1 MPRRRS
7 ASCAGDR
14 RSRRHIGPACAM
26 RLNSARNA
34 RRRRT
39 KCRNRKAASRSTCC
53 GPPPRPKSCPSW
65 SGFTAAR
72 TCTDKRRFTPRG
84 DALAKLG
91 VVFVSMNYRMGRLGF
106 FAHPAL
112 LAETPDE
119 LHGDYGHMDQR
130 SALQWV
136 QRNIAAFG
144 GNPNAVTIFG
154 QSSGGGSVMV
164 HLTSPLSRGL
174 FQRAIM
180 QSPGSPT
187 ARAKV
192 FRLTELSD
200 AEKMAVDYARSLGIT
215 AEGPA
220 ALAALRAL
228 PAEKLVEG
236 TDHEAALAA
245 IATGKHIIGVAGSI
259 RDGKLVVE
267 APEVALAAGREA
279 KVPVMI
285 GTTDRDLALGSAAD
299 KDELFAIFGANA
311 VQARKLYDP
320 QGDQTL
326 DELKQ
331 QVYADS
337 SETEPARHLADEVVR
352 AGHTVY
358 FYRFSYVAKS
368 TRGEMKGALH
378 SSEIPYVFN
387 IPAEVVGDKV
397 TADDKKMGELA
408 SAYWVSFAKTGDPN
422 GGNRP
427 QWPRHDPAVD
437 KVIDFT
443 NNGVVVEP
451 DPLKKLG
458 STCGARYGAKADNG
472 FAGRV
477 PSLRSA
483 PDAVDGSATGAWVPW
498 MAPLTRVKLP
508 NLLTPDDRRGR
519 LAPRR
524 SAEYCMMGS
533 TSGIART
540 LFRTCAVA
548 DRS

>member
-7 ASCAGDR
+7 ASCAGEPPQPAQHWDGVR
-14 RSRRHIGPACAM
+14 DATKFGPECMQTTAEVPKSEACLT
-26 RLNSARNA
+26 LNVLRPATSARQLPVMVWIYGGANVHGQ
-34 RRRRT
+34 T
-39 KCRNRKAASRSTCC
+39 SLY
-53 GPPPRPKSCPSW
+53 
-65 SGFTAAR
+65 
-72 TCTDKRRFTPRG
+72 PRG

-144 GNPNAVTIFG
+144 GNPKAVTIFG

-180 QSPGSPT
+180 QSPGSPA

-192 FRLTELSD
+192 FKLTELSD

-215 AEGPA
+215 AEGPT

-267 APEVALAAGREA
+267 APELALAAGREA

-331 QVYADS
+331 QVFAD
-337 SETEPARHLADEVVR
+337 
-352 AGHTVY
+352 
-358 FYRFSYVAKS
+358 
-368 TRGEMKGALH
+368 
-378 SSEIPYVFN
+378 
-387 IPAEVVGDKV
+387 
-397 TADDKKMGELA
+397 
-408 SAYWVSFAKTGDPN
+408 
-422 GGNRP
+422 
-427 QWPRHDPAVD
+427 
-437 KVIDFT
+437 
-443 NNGVVVEP
+443 
-451 DPLKKLG
+451 KLG
-458 STCGARYGAKADNG
+458 DR
-472 FAGRV
+472 
-477 PSLRSA
+477 
-483 PDAVDGSATGAWVPW
+483 TGASS
-498 MAPLTRVKLP
+498 R
-508 NLLTPDDRRGR
+508 RRGR
-519 LAPRR
+519 SRR
-524 SAEYCMMGS
+524 PSC
-533 TSGIART
+533 
-540 LFRTCAVA
+540 LFLPFFLCG
-548 DRS
+548 